1 MASHNP
7 AESQR
12 SNKTPKVRHQKL
24 KSMKTYHHHISNTYP
39 SQTFPKL
46 SILRQRKAGKPD
58 QRPAIILLV
67 WYFYYV
73 KALTSKTSQ
82 PSAGDF
88 NLLLRLEELNI
99 NLSFFRV
106 LFFLILSM
114 AMKLAEQKHYLA
126 CFENYL
132 EFRKIKVLTNFNF
145 LLIAFN

>member
-1 MASHNP
+1 
-7 AESQR
+7 
-12 SNKTPKVRHQKL
+12 
-24 KSMKTYHHHISNTYP
+24 MKFHHHHISSTYP
-39 SQTFPKL
+39 SQTFPKI
-46 SILRQRKAGKPD
+46 SILRLPKQRKTGKPD

-114 AMKLAEQKHYLA
+114 K
-126 CFENYL
+126 
-132 EFRKIKVLTNFNF
+132 
-145 LLIAFN
+145 